1 MLYKL
6 TKLNTAKNRILKN
19 IQPSNKKTKILLNEA
34 NQRFNY
40 STLKS
45 NLNLPETLNS
55 AVDGYGVL
63 YKSFLKNP
71 KIKFKVVALAKAGK
85 PYTKKIMAQEAV
97 EIYTGSILPK
107 GVDSVVMF
115 ENCERTGS
123 ELLIKEEIKKYQNVR
138 PIGENIKK
146 GEIII
151 KKGDILNPSYIGQ
164 LAASGNNEIEVF
176 KKLKVAIISIGNEVV
191 NLTGQ
196 KKSYGQ
202 IYDSNRPMLRSIFN
216 ENYLEILDMGI
227 VKDTK
232 NALVNKYLKCLS
244 KCDVVISS
252 GGASE
257 GIEDHTQSALKHI
270 GAESLVWQLA
280 IKPGK
285 PMGVSVLD
293 KKLIFCLPGNP
304 VAAFVC
310 SKFLIKPALVKMAG
324 GNNFTPFFLKITS
337 GFEHTKKIGRTEF
350 LRARINNSGCQSV
363 ILLHGREGS
372 GVISSLTGA
381 DGLVEIPYN
390 KKNVLKGELL
400 KFYPFENKGI

>member
-40 STLKS
+40 STIKS

-55 AVDGYGVL
+55 AVDGYGIS

-85 PYTKKIMAQEAV
+85 PYLKKIMAQEAV

-151 KKGDILNPSYIGQ
+151 K
-164 LAASGNNEIEVF
+164 
-176 KKLKVAIISIGNEVV
+176 
-191 NLTGQ
+191 
-196 KKSYGQ
+196 
-202 IYDSNRPMLRSIFN
+202 
-216 ENYLEILDMGI
+216 
-227 VKDTK
+227 
-232 NALVNKYLKCLS
+232 
-244 KCDVVISS
+244 
-252 GGASE
+252 
-257 GIEDHTQSALKHI
+257 
-270 GAESLVWQLA
+270 
-280 IKPGK
+280 
-285 PMGVSVLD
+285 
-293 KKLIFCLPGNP
+293 
-304 VAAFVC
+304 
-310 SKFLIKPALVKMAG
+310 
-324 GNNFTPFFLKITS
+324 
-337 GFEHTKKIGRTEF
+337 
-350 LRARINNSGCQSV
+350 
-363 ILLHGREGS
+363 
-372 GVISSLTGA
+372 
-381 DGLVEIPYN
+381 
-390 KKNVLKGELL
+390 
-400 KFYPFENKGI
+400 

>member
-55 AVDGYGVL
+55 AVDGYGIL

-71 KIKFKVVALAKAGK
+71 KIKFKVVALVKAGK
-85 PYTKKIMAQEAV
+85 PYPKKIMAQEAV

-151 KKGDILNPSYIGQ
+151 KKGDFLNPSYIGQ

-176 KKLKVAIISIGNEVV
+176 NKLKVAIISTGNEVV

-285 PMGVSVLD
+285 PMGVSILG